1 MEEQLMNILFDL
13 RSDVDFET
21 ETQLVTDGV
30 LESFD
35 IVALVAAMTETF
47 DIDIQAKDLLPENFN
62 SFEAMLRMITRLQD
76 EG

>member
-1 MEEQLMNILFDL
+1 MNILFDL

>member
-1 MEEQLMNILFDL
+1 MKEQLMDILTDL

-21 ETQLVTDGV
+21 ETQLVTDGI

-35 IVALVAAMTETF
+35 IVSLVAALTDTF
-47 DIDIQAKDLLPENFN
+47 DIDIQAKDLLPENFD
-62 SFEAMLRMITRLQD
+62 SAEAMLRMIARLQD